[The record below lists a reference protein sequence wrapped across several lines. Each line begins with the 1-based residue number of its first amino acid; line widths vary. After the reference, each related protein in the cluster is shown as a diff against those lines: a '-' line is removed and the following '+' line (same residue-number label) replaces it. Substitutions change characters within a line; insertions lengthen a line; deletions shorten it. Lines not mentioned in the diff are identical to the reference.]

1 MFVSIGYVLFQ
12 GVIPGGFLEITY
24 QGDWF
29 MKLSHALAV
38 LKHAQTLESV
48 GSLSSAMKTQVT
60 LHEKNIAA
68 LVVARKAVTSSA
80 RRIRELAK
88 VADAVY
94 PAGTFKDVSAS
105 KKIPA
110 RRKTMADRAAPQP
123 TAS

>member
-1 MFVSIGYVLFQ
+1 
-12 GVIPGGFLEITY
+12 
-24 QGDWF
+24 
-29 MKLSHALAV
+29 MKLTHALAV

-48 GSLSSAMKTQVT
+48 GTLSSAMKTQVT

-88 VADAVY
+88 VAEAVH
-94 PAGTFKDVSAS
+94 PEGTFTAVSTP

-110 RRKTMADRAAPQP
+110 RRKQAATTTVQPQ
-123 TAS
+123 ANG

>member
-1 MFVSIGYVLFQ
+1 
-12 GVIPGGFLEITY
+12 
-24 QGDWF
+24 

-38 LKHAQTLESV
+38 LKHAQTLEPV
-48 GSLSSAMKTQVT
+48 GTLSSNMKQQVA

-88 VADAVY
+88 VAEAVH
-94 PAGTFKDVSAS
+94 PAGSFTAVTTA

-110 RRKTMADRAAPQP
+110 RRKQMVEKTQGQ
-123 TAS
+123 ASVVAN